1 MLSPWVGIAPVKW
14 RCEKGSFEIVELLL
28 TDQKVRIDVQD
39 RKGFTPLHFA
49 AARND
54 VRIAELLLR
63 EGNIRKIDLNA
74 IKDNEG
80 NSVLHIAAAWKADEV
95 VFKLIGTNVD
105 INERNNF
112 GCTPLLLAVDNRSPN
127 IAEFL
132 LQNKACWSIPAYN
145 GNTVLHLSVHHGL
158 SKIVRLLLEE
168 GCDPNTENN
177 DGVMPMQMA
186 SLDWSDIIVD
196 LLKHAAKSDV
206 YDEAGWTIWHVAT
219 ACKIEK
225 IVDALLE
232 NCKEFVNIKSKSGA
246 TPLHLAAFFNAVEIA
261 TKLIEKGAEVD
272 SLDANMETPLF
283 YAAAGNSC
291 TAAKLLL
298 DLEDTKPSPR
308 RKKRVQSNN
317 PSKRTNTKG
326 LHGRTPLH
334 VAAISNAVRVAR
346 TLIDYGGDMNAR
358 DTSNMTPLH
367 YAKYRN
373 QEEFV
378 TFLLEHP
385 KTQELPLSRQLLPEK
400 LALLPTVST
409 APTILHPVENIV
421 LRAINFN
428 FTFQNPA
435 SFAYIAP
442 ENAYSVSLLRCSG

>member
-1 MLSPWVGIAPVKW
+1 
-14 RCEKGSFEIVELLL
+14 
-28 TDQKVRIDVQD
+28 
-39 RKGFTPLHFA
+39 
-49 AARND
+49 
-54 VRIAELLLR
+54 
-63 EGNIRKIDLNA
+63 
-74 IKDNEG
+74 
-80 NSVLHIAAAWKADEV
+80 
-95 VFKLIGTNVD
+95 
-105 INERNNF
+105 
-112 GCTPLLLAVDNRSPN
+112 
-127 IAEFL
+127 
-132 LQNKACWSIPAYN
+132 
-145 GNTVLHLSVHHGL
+145 
-158 SKIVRLLLEE
+158 
-168 GCDPNTENN
+168 
-177 DGVMPMQMA
+177 
-186 SLDWSDIIVD
+186 
-196 LLKHAAKSDV
+196 
-206 YDEAGWTIWHVAT
+206 
-219 ACKIEK
+219 
-225 IVDALLE
+225 
-232 NCKEFVNIKSKSGA
+232 
-246 TPLHLAAFFNAVEIA
+246 
-261 TKLIEKGAEVD
+261 
-272 SLDANMETPLF
+272 METPLF

-346 TLIDYGGDMNAR
+346 TLIDYGGDVNAR

-400 LALLPTVST
+400 LALLPVST